1 VTFALLGVS
10 WFVWSGAAAVLAALF
25 TRIQVPEHTAQTTG
39 AAHFVL
45 RWFHA
50 ITWVLLA
57 ASFFV
62 RGAAPEQSALADAIG
77 VTALGMYVVLWAVWR
92 RTKPL

>member
-1 VTFALLGVS
+1 M
-10 WFVWSGAAAVLAALF
+10 LAALF
-25 TRIQVPEHTAQTTG
+25 TRIQVPEHTPQTSG
-39 AAHFVL
+39 ATHFVL

-50 ITWVLLA
+50 VTWLVLA

-62 RGAAPEQSALADAIG
+62 RGVAPEQSTLADAIG
-77 VTALGMYVVLWAVWR
+77 LTALGTYVAFQVVWR